1 MTSSR
6 LISLVQSPYTFS
18 VSVFILWLTYVSV
31 LVGMNFGYTQWFISM
46 TPLNQLLCF
55 ILLMLNYPI
64 LNSRLGLV
72 FLACFAIGFGAEQVG
87 VHTGILF
94 GDYAYLHNFGPKFAG
109 VPWLIGVNWALLAFI
124 TYGLCSTLPIPTFL
138 QVMLGSLLMVLL
150 DVLMEP
156 LAPGF
161 GFWAFSGNEVPV
173 WNYIC
178 WFMVALPMHLIL
190 VKVRPEANRRF
201 CAHLLAANFIFFITA
216 NVIHSS

>member
-1 MTSSR
+1 MNQSK
-6 LISLVQSPYTFS
+6 LISIAQSPYTFP
-18 VSVFILWLTYVSV
+18 VSVFSLWLTYSSV

-55 ILLMLNYPI
+55 ILLLLNYPI
-64 LNSRLGLV
+64 LKARLLSV
-72 FLACFAIGFGAEQVG
+72 FLTCFAIGFGAEQIG

-94 GDYAYLHNFGPKFAG
+94 GDYEYLNNFGPKFAG

-124 TYGLCSTLPIPTFL
+124 THGLCSALPIAKYL
-138 QVMLGSLLMVLL
+138 QVILGSLLMVLL
-150 DVLMEP
+150 DVFMEP

-173 WNYIC
+173 WNYVC
-178 WFMVALPMHLIL
+178 WFLVALPMHLIL
-190 VKVRPEANRRF
+190 VKVQPKSNRRF
-201 CAHLLAANFIFFITA
+201 CAHLLAANFVFFITA